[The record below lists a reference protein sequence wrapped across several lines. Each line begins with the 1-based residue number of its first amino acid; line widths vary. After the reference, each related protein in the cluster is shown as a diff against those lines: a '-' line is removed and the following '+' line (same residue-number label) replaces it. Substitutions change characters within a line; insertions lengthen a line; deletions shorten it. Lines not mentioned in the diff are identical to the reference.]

1 MDIAV
6 LGGGNGAYA
15 TAADLAEKGHQVSM
29 WRRNQE
35 KSAPVLK
42 NQSIVLMDYQG
53 TRIVSIKLASM
64 DLEMVIKG
72 AKVII
77 IPLPAFA
84 QTALAKEIAPYL
96 EDDQI
101 ILLPPGTFGS
111 LVMSQVLKDA
121 GCPTRVIFAETGTLP
136 YLARKHGEDTVA
148 ITTRAS
154 RLPTGIFPAN
164 CSDSAF
170 NILRKIFPAIEP
182 VKDVLDAALLNAGP
196 IIHPPLILL
205 NSAPIEH
212 FDQWDI
218 HNEGTQPSVRKV
230 HDALDRERISL
241 REALGYQ
248 RQHFPLSDHYS
259 LEGEEWMYG
268 NAAHEKLVDS
278 ADWREKLDLYD
289 HRYMREDIGCGLVFL
304 VSVAQWAGVDL
315 PIANSLLNIASVI
328 VGTDFRTTGRTFEQL
343 GLAGHSR
350 DQLRHLLLRG
360 ILDEK

>member
-15 TAADLAEKGHQVSM
+15 TAADLAEKGFRIRM

-35 KSAPVLK
+35 DFAPALK

-53 TRIVSIKLASM
+53 TRTVEIKLASV
-64 DLEMVIKG
+64 DLKMVIKG
-72 AKVII
+72 AQVII
-77 IPLPAFA
+77 IPLPAFSQA
-84 QTALAKEIAPYL
+84 DIAKEIAPSL

-111 LVMSQVLKDA
+111 LVMAQELKEV
-121 GCPTRVIFAETGTLP
+121 GCQAKVIFAETGTLP
-136 YLARKHGEDTVA
+136 YLARKHGEDTIA

-164 CSDSAF
+164 CSDFAF
-170 NILRKIFPAIEP
+170 NILRKIFPSIEP
-182 VKDVLDAALLNAGP
+182 VQDVLDAALLNAGP

-230 HDALDRERISL
+230 HDALDGERIHL
-241 REALGYQ
+241 REVLGYLK
-248 RQHFPLSDHYS
+248 QHFPLSDHYS

-268 NAAHEKLVDS
+268 NAAHEKLIGSD
-278 ADWREKLDLYD
+278 DWREKLDLYD

-304 VSVAQWAGVDL
+304 VSVAKWAGVSA
-315 PIANSLLNIASVI
+315 PIANSILNIASVI
-328 VGTDFRTTGRTFEQL
+328 SGIDFHETGRTMEKL
-343 GLAGHSR
+343 GLDRYSQ
-350 DQLRHLLLRG
+350 DQLRYLLLRG
-360 ILDEK
+360 IPDAK

>member
-1 MDIAV
+1 MNIAV

-15 TAADLAEKGHQVSM
+15 TAADLAEKGHRVRM
-29 WRRNQE
+29 WRRNRE
-35 KSAPVLK
+35 EFAPVLK
-42 NQSIVLMDYQG
+42 SWSIVLTDYQG
-53 TRIVSIKLASM
+53 TRTV
-64 DLEMVIKG
+64 DLELAGVDLEKVIKG
-72 AKVII
+72 AEVII
-77 IPLPAFA
+77 IPLPAFS
-84 QTALAKEIAPYL
+84 QEALANEIAPYL

-111 LVMSQVLKDA
+111 LVMAQELKKF
-121 GCPTRVIFAETGTLP
+121 GCQAKVIFAETGTLP

-170 NILRKIFPAIEP
+170 KTLKKIFSAIEP
-182 VKDVLDAALLNAGP
+182 VQDVLDAALLNAGP

-212 FDQWDI
+212 FDRWDI

-230 HDALDRERISL
+230 HDALDRERILL
-241 REALGYQ
+241 RETLGYH
-248 RQHFPLSDHYS
+248 RQHFPLADHYS

-278 ADWREKLDLYD
+278 ADWREKLDLSN
-289 HRYMREDIGCGLVFL
+289 HRYVREDIGCGLVFL
-304 VSVAQWAGVDL
+304 VSVAKWAGVSA
-315 PIANSLLNIASVI
+315 PIADSILKIASVI
-328 VGTDFRTTGRTFEQL
+328 AGTDFYETGRTLGQL
-343 GLAGHSR
+343 GLDGFSK
-350 DQLRHLLLRG
+350 DQMKHLLLKG
-360 ILDEK
+360 LPE